1 VEVDITGILPAIVT
15 PFGPDGDVN
24 TNALR
29 SLAAYQIEKGCNG
42 FFVCGSAGEGVLMN
56 MKERSRVVES
66 VVSEASG
73 QVPIIVHV
81 GAVSTREA
89 VELAKHARKSG
100 ASAVSSIPPLYYK
113 LSWDAIIGH
122 IRAIA
127 EAAQL
132 PTYYYH
138 IPYITNV
145 VPTASE
151 LAEMIDAIDNLDGIK
166 FSSPDLYLLWEVM
179 EIAPRKP
186 NVLFG
191 ADQQLLAGLA
201 MGAHGGIGST
211 YNYMTGWFVE
221 LYIAFRRNDYVG
233 AKKVQDMINR
243 AIKVYF
249 KYGGNRAT
257 EKMMTSLLGFEI
269 GPPRLPNS
277 PFPPEQVDAL
287 RKDMEEIGLITG

>member
-1 VEVDITGILPAIVT
+1 MNITGILPAIVT

-24 TNALR
+24 TDALR

-56 MKERSRVVES
+56 MDERSRVVDAM
-66 VVSEASG
+66 VSEASG

-81 GAVSTREA
+81 GAVSTGEA

-122 IRAIA
+122 IKAIA
-127 EAAQL
+127 EAAEL

-145 VPTASE
+145 VPTAPE
-151 LAEMIDAIDNLDGIK
+151 LAQMIDSIENLDGIK
-166 FSSPDLYLLWEVM
+166 FSSTDLYLLWETL

-191 ADQQLLAGLA
+191 SDQQLLAGLA
-201 MGAHGGIGST
+201 MGADGGIGST
-211 YNYMTGWFVE
+211 YNYMTGWFAE
-221 LYIAFRRNDYVG
+221 LYSAFRRDDYAG

-243 AIKVYF
+243 AIQLYF
-249 KYGGNRAT
+249 KFGGNRGT

-269 GPPRLPNS
+269 GPPRQPNS
-277 PFPPEQVDAL
+277 PFPAERVDAL
-287 RKDMEEIGLITG
+287 RKEMEELGLIPG